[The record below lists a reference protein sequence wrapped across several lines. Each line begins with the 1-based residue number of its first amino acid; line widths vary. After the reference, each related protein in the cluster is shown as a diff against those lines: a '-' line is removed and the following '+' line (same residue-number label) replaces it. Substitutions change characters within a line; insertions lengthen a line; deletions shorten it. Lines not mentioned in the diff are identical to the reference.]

1 MIIRQDKHTYAH
13 KEYATSDQS
22 ILFYGI
28 QPEIND
34 AQFRTH
40 TNFALII
47 TTSASREVK
56 VQSYRKASLSTPSC
70 DLLKQH

>member
-1 MIIRQDKHTYAH
+1 MIIRQAKHTYAH
-13 KEYATSDQS
+13 KKYETSGQS
-22 ILFYGI
+22 ILFCGI

-40 TNFALII
+40 TNSALII
-47 TTSASREVK
+47 TISAGREVK
-56 VQSYRKASLSTPSC
+56 VQSYRKASLSTASC